1 MTKFYSYV
9 ALIRSKIK
17 SIDQGRDDL
26 WRISSQA
33 MVSVSDDEVAD
44 LSARIEMISARTN
57 KNADEIRLFLKE
69 LNSDNK
75 ELSKKNKD
83 TACMRIRV
91 IQADALVRK
100 FTSSLGA
107 FEATENSIQEKS
119 RDLLVRRFQI
129 VQPGIPSDEVIR
141 TLADNEAACVN
152 VFAFAGGG
160 TVEELEH
167 KLEHL
172 RAQQR
177 SMQRLEKSILV
188 LNKMFLDMQNMAQA
202 QDDQL
207 NHVATY
213 VERTVEFQKLANLD
227 KAIELQKNIRKVN
240 FNFYHNPDC
249 IFLFLDSM
257 QYLIKIV
264 ILQGT
269 PHQWADET
277 EGYWTNQNNYILC
290 SDWSKVKLLFMK

>member
-1 MTKFYSYV
+1 MTPEEYEKAQEKLANQRKSALEAVEKEEKRHEMEKFYSYV

-44 LSARIEMISARTN
+44 LSARLEMICARTN
-57 KNADEIRLFLKE
+57 KNAEEIRALLKE
-69 LNSDNK
+69 LNARNS
-75 ELSKKNKD
+75 ELAKKHRD
-83 TACMRIRV
+83 SACMRIRT

-100 FTSSLGA
+100 FTGSIGA
-107 FEATENSIQEKS
+107 FESTENSIQLKS

-129 VQPGIPSDEVIR
+129 IQPGIPTDEVIQ
-141 TLADNEAACVN
+141 TLAENEGATVATN

-160 TVEELEH
+160 TREELER

-177 SMQRLEKSILV
+177 SMQRLEKSILA
-188 LNKMFLDMQNMAQA
+188 LNKMFLDMQNLVLA

-207 NHVATY
+207 NHVQAY
-213 VERTVEFQKLANLD
+213 VERTVEFQKTADLE
-227 KAIELQKNIRKVN
+227 KAIELQKNIRKV
-240 FNFYHNPDC
+240 
-249 IFLFLDSM
+249 
-257 QYLIKIV
+257 KIYRD
-264 ILQGT
+264 I
-269 PHQWADET
+269 
-277 EGYWTNQNNYILC
+277 EGEKGL
-290 SDWSKVKLLFMK
+290 